1 MRSDGMAAMR
11 VRQPS
16 LIALVVAA
24 ICLPSVGSAQTSEDD
39 QKQACMGDAF
49 RFCTTSIPDRQA
61 VGRCL
66 ASNRD
71 QLTPACRNMID
82 SGRSARAKK
91 G

>member
-1 MRSDGMAAMR
+1 MRIRSMR
-11 VRQPS
+11 MVG
-16 LIALVVAA
+16 LVVAA
-24 ICLPSVGSAQTSEDD
+24 VGLMIAAVGLPSVGSAQSDESE

-49 RFCTTSIPDRQA
+49 RFCASSIPDRQL

-82 SGRSARAKK
+82 GGKSARAKK